1 MEFLKEF
8 WVFSLGI
15 ACFALAVLIVVLIIT
30 IIKDGI

>member
-15 ACFALAVLIVVLIIT
+15 ACFALAVLIVVLIT
-30 IIKDGI
+30 IKDGI